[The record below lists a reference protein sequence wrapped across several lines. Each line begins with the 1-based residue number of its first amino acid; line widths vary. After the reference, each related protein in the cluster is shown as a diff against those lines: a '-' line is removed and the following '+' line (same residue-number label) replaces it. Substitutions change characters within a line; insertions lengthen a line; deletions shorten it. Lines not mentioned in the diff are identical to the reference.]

1 MKNSIIAFLIF
12 IFTVTD
18 IYSQLIPDVRSMSMG
33 NTSVA
38 GSYNIGA
45 FSQNPAN
52 ILSDKFNEK
61 SNIYFNVFLDAGFQL
76 NGDYLSIN
84 FYDDYF
90 TKADDGSQR
99 VLSPRDK
106 QTILNEASDQ
116 FTNYIANV
124 KFLSVILNTRSVGS
138 FGLSIDERATGNF
151 LPGKDF
157 LELAL
162 YGNEVSRTYDFS
174 ENSVNQYWIREINL
188 SYAKKFELKNNNT
201 FENIAFGISVK
212 PQFGVYYLN
221 TRQNNLM
228 ITTTDSNTVQSSG
241 SAEFYYAGLS
251 DNNELQYS
259 PGNAGF
265 GFGFDAGFN
274 TQIKNFSKNGIL
286 NIGLSITDLGYITWN
301 KNTNKYFNDGS
312 FVITD
317 ITNQEQIDSLK
328 DVIKSTKTPVPDF
341 TTSLPPVLRA
351 GFTYKFLNKSGNKLT
366 DSTRKEQAVISLDII
381 QGLSNDLGGITKTM
395 VGIGGEYNATGAL
408 SPQAGFTFGGLQDF
422 AMSIGL
428 GINAD
433 PVIIDIGTNNILSL
447 FTPRNT
453 TNFSAGLSVKF
464 KVN

>member
-1 MKNSIIAFLIF
+1 MKNFTLLILIF
-12 IFTVTD
+12 LFTGND
-18 IYSQLIPDVRSMSMG
+18 LYSQLIPDVRSMSMG

-38 GSYNIGA
+38 GSYNISA

-52 ILSDKFNEK
+52 ILSDKLNEN
-61 SNIYFNVFLDAGFQL
+61 SHIYFNVFLNAGFQL
-76 NGDYLSIN
+76 NSDYLSLN

-90 TKADDGSQR
+90 TKTDDGSQR
-99 VLSPRDK
+99 VLTQQDK
-106 QTILNEASDQ
+106 QTILSEASDQ
-116 FTNYIANV
+116 FTNYIANA
-124 KFLSVILNTRSVGS
+124 KFLSVILNTKNIGS

-151 LPGKDF
+151 LPSKDF

-188 SYAKKFELKNNNT
+188 SYARKFVLKNNTT
-201 FENIAFGISVK
+201 FDNIAIGISVK

-221 TRQNNLM
+221 TRQNDLM
-228 ITTTDSNTVQSSG
+228 VTTTDSNTVQSSG

-259 PGNAGF
+259 LGNAGF
-265 GFGFDAGFN
+265 GFGFDVGIN
-274 TQIKNFSKNGIL
+274 TQIKNFSKSGIL
-286 NIGLSITDLGYITWN
+286 NIGLSITDLGYLTWN
-301 KNTNKYFNDGS
+301 KNTNKYFNDGT

-328 DVIKSTKTPVPDF
+328 DIIKSTKTPVPDF

-351 GFTYKFLNKSGNKLT
+351 GFTYKFINKNKSGK
-366 DSTRKEQAVISLDII
+366 DSLSTEQAVVSLDII
-381 QGLSNDLGGITKTM
+381 QGLSDDLGGITKTM
-395 VGIGGEYNATGAL
+395 VGIGAEYNATSVL
-408 SPQAGFTFGGLQDF
+408 SPQAGFTFGGLQDV

-428 GINAD
+428 GINAE

>member
-1 MKNSIIAFLIF
+1 MKNFTLLILIF
-12 IFTVTD
+12 LFTGND
-18 IYSQLIPDVRSMSMG
+18 LYSQLIPDVRSMSMG

-52 ILSDKFNEK
+52 ILSDKLNEN
-61 SNIYFNVFLDAGFQL
+61 SHIYFNVFLNAGFQL
-76 NGDYLSIN
+76 NSDYLSLN

-90 TKADDGSQR
+90 TKTDDGSQR
-99 VLSPRDK
+99 VLTQQDK
-106 QTILNEASDQ
+106 QTILSEASDQ
-116 FTNYIANV
+116 FTNYIANA
-124 KFLSVILNTRSVGS
+124 KFLSVILNTKNIGS

-151 LPGKDF
+151 LPSKDF

-188 SYAKKFELKNNNT
+188 SYARKFVLKNNTT
-201 FENIAFGISVK
+201 FDNIAIGISVK

-221 TRQNNLM
+221 TRQNDLM
-228 ITTTDSNTVQSSG
+228 VTTTDSNTVQSSG

-259 PGNAGF
+259 LGNAGF
-265 GFGFDAGFN
+265 GFGFDVGIN
-274 TQIKNFSKNGIL
+274 TQIKNFSKSGIL
-286 NIGLSITDLGYITWN
+286 NIGLSITDLGYLTWN
-301 KNTNKYFNDGS
+301 KNTNKYFNDGT

-328 DVIKSTKTPVPDF
+328 DIIKSTKTPVPDF

-351 GFTYKFLNKSGNKLT
+351 GFTYKFINKNKSGK
-366 DSTRKEQAVISLDII
+366 DSLSTEQAVVSLDII
-381 QGLSNDLGGITKTM
+381 QGLSDDLGGITKTM
-395 VGIGGEYNATGAL
+395 VGIGAEYNATSVL
-408 SPQAGFTFGGLQDF
+408 SPQAGFTFGGLQDV

-428 GINAD
+428 GINAE

>member
-1 MKNSIIAFLIF
+1 MKNFTLLILIF
-12 IFTVTD
+12 LFTGND
-18 IYSQLIPDVRSMSMG
+18 LYSQLIPDVRSMSMG

-52 ILSDKFNEK
+52 ILSDKLNSSSE
-61 SNIYFNVFLDAGFQL
+61 IYFNIILNAGFQL
-76 NGDYLSIN
+76 NSDYLSLN

-90 TKADDGSQR
+90 TKTDDGSQR
-99 VLSPRDK
+99 VLTQQDK
-106 QTILNEASDQ
+106 ETILSEASDQ
-116 FTNYIANV
+116 FTNYIANA
-124 KFLSVILNTRSVGS
+124 KFLSVILNTKNIGS

-151 LPGKDF
+151 LPSKDF

-188 SYAKKFELKNNNT
+188 SYARKFVLKNNTT
-201 FENIAFGISVK
+201 FDNIAIGVSVK

-221 TRQNNLM
+221 TRQNDLM
-228 ITTTDSNTVQSSG
+228 VTTTDSNTVQSSG

-259 PGNAGF
+259 LGNAGF
-265 GFGFDAGFN
+265 GLGFDLGFN
-274 TQIKNFSKNGIL
+274 AQIKNFSKSGIL
-286 NIGLSITDLGYITWN
+286 NIGLSITDLGYLTWN
-301 KNTNKYFNDGS
+301 KNTNKYFNDGT

-328 DVIKSTKTPVPDF
+328 DIIKSTKTPVPDF

-351 GFTYKFLNKSGNKLT
+351 GFTYKFINKNKSGK
-366 DSTRKEQAVISLDII
+366 DSLSTEQAVVSLDII
-381 QGLSNDLGGITKTM
+381 QGLSDDLGGITKTM
-395 VGIGGEYNATGAL
+395 VGIGAEYNATSVL
-408 SPQAGFTFGGLQDF
+408 SPQAGFTFGGLQDV

-428 GINAD
+428 GINAE

>member
-1 MKNSIIAFLIF
+1 MKNFTLLILIF
-12 IFTVTD
+12 LFTGND
-18 IYSQLIPDVRSMSMG
+18 LYSQLIPDVRSMSMG

-38 GSYNIGA
+38 GSYNISA

-52 ILSDKFNEK
+52 ILSDKLNEN
-61 SNIYFNVFLDAGFQL
+61 SHIYFNVFLNAGFQL
-76 NGDYLSIN
+76 NSDYLSLN

-90 TKADDGSQR
+90 TKTDDGSQR
-99 VLSPRDK
+99 VLTQQDK
-106 QTILNEASDQ
+106 QTILSEASDQ
-116 FTNYIANV
+116 FTNYIANA
-124 KFLSVILNTRSVGS
+124 KFLSVILNTKNIGS

-151 LPGKDF
+151 LPSKDF

-188 SYAKKFELKNNNT
+188 SYARKFVLKNNTT
-201 FENIAFGISVK
+201 FDNIAIGVSVK

-221 TRQNNLM
+221 TRQNDLM
-228 ITTTDSNTVQSSG
+228 VTTTDSNTVQSSG

-259 PGNAGF
+259 LGNAGF
-265 GFGFDAGFN
+265 GFGFDVGIN
-274 TQIKNFSKNGIL
+274 TQIKNFSKSGIL
-286 NIGLSITDLGYITWN
+286 NIGLSITDLGYLTWN
-301 KNTNKYFNDGS
+301 KNTNKYFNDGT

-328 DVIKSTKTPVPDF
+328 DIIKSTKTPVPDF

-351 GFTYKFLNKSGNKLT
+351 GFTYKFINKNKSGK
-366 DSTRKEQAVISLDII
+366 DSLSTEQAVVSLDII
-381 QGLSNDLGGITKTM
+381 QGLSDDLGGITKTM
-395 VGIGGEYNATGAL
+395 VGIGAEYNATSVL
-408 SPQAGFTFGGLQDF
+408 SPQAGFTFGGLQDV

-428 GINAD
+428 GINAE

>member
-1 MKNSIIAFLIF
+1 MKNFTLLILIF
-12 IFTVTD
+12 LFTGND
-18 IYSQLIPDVRSMSMG
+18 LYSQLIPDVRSMSMG

-52 ILSDKFNEK
+52 ILSDKLNEN
-61 SNIYFNVFLDAGFQL
+61 SHIYFNVFLNAGFQL
-76 NGDYLSIN
+76 NSDYLSLN

-90 TKADDGSQR
+90 TKTDDGSQR
-99 VLSPRDK
+99 VLTQQDK
-106 QTILNEASDQ
+106 QTILSEASDQ
-116 FTNYIANV
+116 FTNYIANA
-124 KFLSVILNTRSVGS
+124 KFLSVILNTKNIGS

-151 LPGKDF
+151 LPSKDF

-188 SYAKKFELKNNNT
+188 SYARKFVLKNNTT
-201 FENIAFGISVK
+201 FDNIAIGVSVK

-221 TRQNNLM
+221 TRQNDLM
-228 ITTTDSNTVQSSG
+228 VTTTDSNTVQSSG

-259 PGNAGF
+259 LGNAGF
-265 GFGFDAGFN
+265 GFGFDVGIN
-274 TQIKNFSKNGIL
+274 TQIKNFSKSGIL
-286 NIGLSITDLGYITWN
+286 NIGLSITDLGYLTWN
-301 KNTNKYFNDGS
+301 KNTNKYFNDGT

-328 DVIKSTKTPVPDF
+328 DIIKSTKTPVPDF

-351 GFTYKFLNKSGNKLT
+351 GFTYKFINKNKSGK
-366 DSTRKEQAVISLDII
+366 DSLSTEQAVVSLDII
-381 QGLSNDLGGITKTM
+381 QGLSDDLGGITKTM
-395 VGIGGEYNATGAL
+395 VGIGAEYNATSVL
-408 SPQAGFTFGGLQDF
+408 SPQAGFTFGGLQDV

-428 GINAD
+428 GINAE

>member
-1 MKNSIIAFLIF
+1 MKNFTLLILIF
-12 IFTVTD
+12 LFTGND
-18 IYSQLIPDVRSMSMG
+18 LYSQLIPDVRSMSMG

-38 GSYNIGA
+38 GSYNISA

-52 ILSDKFNEK
+52 ILSDKLNEN
-61 SNIYFNVFLDAGFQL
+61 SHIYFNVFLNAGFQL
-76 NGDYLSIN
+76 NSDYLSLN

-90 TKADDGSQR
+90 TKTDDGSQR
-99 VLSPRDK
+99 VLTQQDK
-106 QTILNEASDQ
+106 QTILSEASDQ
-116 FTNYIANV
+116 FTNYIANA
-124 KFLSVILNTRSVGS
+124 KFLSVILNTKNIGS

-151 LPGKDF
+151 LPSKDF

-188 SYAKKFELKNNNT
+188 SYARKFVLKNNST
-201 FENIAFGISVK
+201 FDNIAIGVSVK

-221 TRQNNLM
+221 TRQNDLM
-228 ITTTDSNTVQSSG
+228 VTTTDSNTVQSSG

-259 PGNAGF
+259 LGNAGF
-265 GFGFDAGFN
+265 GFGFDVGIN
-274 TQIKNFSKNGIL
+274 TQIKNFSKSGIL
-286 NIGLSITDLGYITWN
+286 NIGLSITDLGYLTWN
-301 KNTNKYFNDGS
+301 KNTNKYFNDGT

-328 DVIKSTKTPVPDF
+328 DIIKSTKTPVPDF

-351 GFTYKFLNKSGNKLT
+351 GFTYKFINKNKSGK
-366 DSTRKEQAVISLDII
+366 DSLSTEQAVVSLDII
-381 QGLSNDLGGITKTM
+381 QGLSDDLGGITKTM
-395 VGIGGEYNATGAL
+395 VGIGAEYNATSVL
-408 SPQAGFTFGGLQDF
+408 SPQAGFTFGGLQDV

-428 GINAD
+428 GINAE

>member
-1 MKNSIIAFLIF
+1 
-12 IFTVTD
+12 
-18 IYSQLIPDVRSMSMG
+18 MSMG

-52 ILSDKFNEK
+52 ILSDKLNSSSE
-61 SNIYFNVFLDAGFQL
+61 IYFNVILNAGFQL
-76 NGDYLSIN
+76 NSDYLSLN

-90 TKADDGSQR
+90 TKTDDGSQR
-99 VLSPRDK
+99 VLTQQDK
-106 QTILNEASDQ
+106 ETILSEASDQ
-116 FTNYIANV
+116 FTNYIANA
-124 KFLSVILNTRSVGS
+124 KFLSVILNTKNIGS

-151 LPGKDF
+151 LPSKDF

-188 SYAKKFELKNNNT
+188 SYARKFVLKNNTT
-201 FENIAFGISVK
+201 FDNIAIGVSVK

-221 TRQNNLM
+221 TRQNDLM
-228 ITTTDSNTVQSSG
+228 VTTTDSNTVQSSG

-259 PGNAGF
+259 LGNAGF
-265 GFGFDAGFN
+265 GLGFDLGFN
-274 TQIKNFSKNGIL
+274 AQIKNFSKSGIL
-286 NIGLSITDLGYITWN
+286 NIGLSITDLGYLTWN
-301 KNTNKYFNDGS
+301 KNTNKYFNDGT

-328 DVIKSTKTPVPDF
+328 DIIKSTKTPVPDF

-351 GFTYKFLNKSGNKLT
+351 GFTYKFINKNKSGK
-366 DSTRKEQAVISLDII
+366 DSLSTEQAVVSLDII
-381 QGLSNDLGGITKTM
+381 QGLSDDLGGITKTM
-395 VGIGGEYNATGAL
+395 VGIGAEYNATSVL
-408 SPQAGFTFGGLQDF
+408 SPQAGFTFGGLQDV

-428 GINAD
+428 GINAE

>member
-1 MKNSIIAFLIF
+1 MKNLSFVFLLLIL
-12 IFTVTD
+12 TSSRL
-18 IYSQLIPDVRSMSMG
+18 YSQIIPDVRSMSMG

-52 ILSDKFNEK
+52 ILNNKFNEK
-61 SNIYFNVFLDAGFQL
+61 ADVYFNVFLNAGFQL
-76 NGDYLSIN
+76 NSDYLSLN

-90 TKADDGSQR
+90 TKTDDGNQR
-99 VLSPRDK
+99 VLTPQDK
-106 QTILNEASDQ
+106 QTILSEAADQ
-116 FTNYIANV
+116 FTNYTAGV
-124 KFLSVILNTRSVGS
+124 KFLSVILNTKSIGS

-151 LPGKDF
+151 LPSKDF
-157 LELAL
+157 LELGL

-174 ENSVNQYWIREINL
+174 QNSVNQYWIREINL
-188 SYAKKFELKNNNT
+188 SYARKFVLKNNNT
-201 FENIAFGISVK
+201 FDNISVGVSVK

-221 TRQNNLM
+221 TRQNDLM
-228 ITTTDSNTVQSSG
+228 ITTTDSNTIQSTG

-259 PGNAGF
+259 LGNAGF
-265 GFGFDAGFN
+265 GFGFDLGFN
-274 TQIKNFSKNGIL
+274 AQLKNFSKSGIL
-286 NIGLSITDLGYITWN
+286 NIGLSITDLGYLTWN
-301 KNTNKYFNDGS
+301 KNTNKYYNDGT

-317 ITNQEQIDSLK
+317 ITSQEQIDSLK
-328 DVIKSTKTPVPDF
+328 DVIKSTKTSVPDF

-351 GFTYKFLNKSGNKLT
+351 GFTYKFINKNVKKDSSG
-366 DSTRKEQAVISLDII
+366 SEQAVISLDII
-381 QGLSNDLGGITKTM
+381 QGLSDDLGGITKTM
-395 VGIGGEYNATGAL
+395 VGVGAEYNATGVL

-464 KVN
+464 KIN